1 MESFNKHFE
10 FIDSYQGGLKS
21 GKDDPVGIGCEEG
34 GSKEIGQ
41 QREDDKKVNT
51 GDEMINAS
59 EEALWEKNPVEA
71 LKYERIETRKKMN
84 WMARFT
90 LSVIISC
97 TFLILLYLLFF
108 TTLIDE
114 HRDLVNILVG
124 AYVAVLA
131 KSTDYWFKDKD
142 DAENQETRDI
152 SEGNNV

>member
-1 MESFNKHFE
+1 MIKIPKHLKNTRK
-10 FIDSYQGGLKS
+10 DRQGDG
-21 GKDDPVGIGCEEG
+21 
-34 GSKEIGQ
+34 
-41 QREDDKKVNT
+41 KVNT
-51 GDEMINAS
+51 SVEMVDAS

-108 TTLIDE
+108 TTLIAE

-131 KSTDYWFKDKD
+131 KSTDYWFKDKE
-142 DAENQETRDI
+142 DAEDKESQQLHSNGD
-152 SEGNNV
+152 NNV

>member
-1 MESFNKHFE
+1 MIKIPKH
-10 FIDSYQGGLKS
+10 LKNAR
-21 GKDDPVGIGCEEG
+21 K
-34 GSKEIGQ
+34 K
-41 QREDDKKVNT
+41 REDDDKINT
-51 GDEMINAS
+51 SVEMVDAS

-90 LSVIISC
+90 LSLIISS

-108 TTLIDE
+108 STLVDE

-131 KSTDYWFKDKD
+131 KSTDYWFKDKE
-142 DAENQETRDI
+142 DAEDAESKLLHNSNSNGD
-152 SEGNNV
+152 NNV